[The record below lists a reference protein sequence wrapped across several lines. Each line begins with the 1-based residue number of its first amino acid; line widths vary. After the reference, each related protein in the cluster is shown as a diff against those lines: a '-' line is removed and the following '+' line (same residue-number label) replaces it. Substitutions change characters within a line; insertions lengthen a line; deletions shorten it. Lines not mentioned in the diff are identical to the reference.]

1 MQPLLLLYRPD
12 SIQIFSKCV
21 DQKAGINCCHSNH
34 CFYPIL
40 IGTRREQIILKVKS
54 FISEVR
60 MKNIFITVACLAMLS
75 CHSLSEAALVTKYFE
90 STVTEANGVTLNF
103 LGVGDI
109 FSWNVTFDDESNF
122 ITHFTS
128 VNPAG
133 SPYTYPSAMYQYA
146 SDAVFQFDAT
156 ILAIL
161 ATDEFVAD
169 ETPEHYLLN
178 SGTYAFNEA
187 VAYQYRYS
195 LTEQGFSFTVAPN
208 NFGQLYPILH
218 LSDGGTYQTF
228 LNQRVQFTSL
238 EVDGPIPTPEPLSS
252 LLFGAGLIGLIARR
266 TRKR

>member
-1 MQPLLLLYRPD
+1 
-12 SIQIFSKCV
+12 
-21 DQKAGINCCHSNH
+21 
-34 CFYPIL
+34 
-40 IGTRREQIILKVKS
+40 
-54 FISEVR
+54 
-60 MKNIFITVACLAMLS
+60 MKNKLITVACLAMLS

-128 VNPAG
+128 VNPSG
-133 SPYTYPSAMYQYA
+133 SPDFYPSAMYQYA

-169 ETPEHYLLN
+169 ETPEHYLQY

-195 LTEQGFSFTVAPN
+195 LIEQGFSLAVAPYN
-208 NFGQLYPILH
+208 GGQLYPIVQ
-218 LSDGGTYQTF
+218 LSDWGTFDVF
-228 LNQRVQFTSL
+228 LDQSIQFTSL

-266 TRKR
+266 IRKR